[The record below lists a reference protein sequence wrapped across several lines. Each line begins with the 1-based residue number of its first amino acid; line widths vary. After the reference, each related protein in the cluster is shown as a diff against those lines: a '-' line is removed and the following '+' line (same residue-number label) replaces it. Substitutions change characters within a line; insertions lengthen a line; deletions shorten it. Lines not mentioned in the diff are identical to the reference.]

1 VEEWL
6 NKMVEEEQMKV
17 QLWRRKDEE
26 EQMKKEG

>member
-1 VEEWL
+1 MEEWL